1 MNLIDIILVII
12 IGLAIYGGYARG
24 FILGSIELLSWL
36 LGLLIAFC
44 GYPYIAILLEKLFP
58 NIGVWNFPLSFFI
71 ALIIAR
77 IIFGA
82 LANRFLATT
91 SPQAH
96 NNTANKALGTLPGLV
111 NGVIYAAV
119 ISALLM
125 AFPFSDA
132 LSAKTKE
139 SQLAG
144 RFALKVE
151 WLEDKLAPVF
161 DEAISKTMNML
172 TVEPKSLKSYDLK
185 FTVDNPEVREDLE
198 VKMLLW
204 VNEERAKEGL
214 RPVKAD
220 PEMREVARAHSRDM
234 FAKGYFAHMNKENLS
249 PAQRARKAGVRF
261 ITAGENLAL
270 GPTLQ
275 ICHEGLMNSPGHRA
289 NILNKAYGRL
299 GIGILEGGRHGLMVT
314 QNFRN

>member
-1 MNLIDIILVII
+1 M
-12 IGLAIYGGYARG
+12 
-24 FILGSIELLSWL
+24 
-36 LGLLIAFC
+36 
-44 GYPYIAILLEKLFP
+44 
-58 NIGVWNFPLSFFI
+58 WNYTLSFFI

-77 IIFGA
+77 IILGT
-82 LANRFLATT
+82 LANRLLATT
-91 SPQAH
+91 SSQVHITP
-96 NNTANKALGTLPGLV
+96 ANKALGNLPGLV
-111 NGVIYAAV
+111 NGVIYAAI

-125 AFPFSDA
+125 AFPFSDE
-132 LSAKTKE
+132 LSAKTRE

-151 WLEDKLAPVF
+151 WLEHKLAPVF
-161 DEAISKTMNML
+161 DEAVSKTMNKL
-172 TVEPKSLKSYDLK
+172 TVEPKSLKSYELK
-185 FTVDNPEVREDLE
+185 FTVNNPKVREDLE
-198 VKMLLW
+198 AKMLVL
-204 VNEERAKEGL
+204 VNKERAKEGL
-214 RPVKAD
+214 QPLKAD
-220 PEMREVARAHSRDM
+220 IEMREVARAHARDM

-289 NILNKAYGRL
+289 NILHKAYGRL

-314 QNFRN
+314 QNFKNKDRSKQVLLPFIHQYACTFLFSFLPAKKAAVFQPSI